1 MKETERH
8 NFTERPFHTKGEID
22 DIRKSRG
29 LSGTPEL
36 PDLVSASWKR
46 CLEDYKLLPDTVP
59 RAEVLTHSQLREIM
73 GTNEEFLR
81 IAEPEMERLFSR
93 LVDSEYLVSIASSH
107 GAMLLFRCDY
117 KYLGDLASL
126 GVLPGSIWTEDRQGT
141 NGIGTCLSVGKS
153 VAIVGEQ
160 HFGEATQSLTCLT
173 SPIFGSNGTIESV
186 INVTTARQGDD
197 RMNAV
202 VKNIVE
208 RSSRRIENGY
218 FGRVH
223 KNTQMIRITDS
234 AENSDIAEEGRL
246 ALDDNG
252 RIIDGS
258 SHVARL
264 IGQPAGALFGARAD
278 EVFDFDTKL
287 ENIRPDQS
295 FDFTFKGKLLK
306 ATISDSSARKTH
318 LHSIMVPDGGQKA
331 RAKSSPI
338 RIIDGKQKELRME
351 PVLSQAINRAQ
362 RLLAS
367 GLSVVLSG
375 ETGVGKTVFAQ
386 KIAQKHVGAEGQ
398 VVAID
403 CASLKSDADINGL
416 LRLLAAGQ
424 KSCLLLDRIDELN
437 EQEQVSVLRLLEHA
451 VSPDV
456 QNIGVVSVSSQDVDE
471 FGKTGAM
478 RKDLLH
484 RLKGGHVSFAPLR
497 NTPNLADTI
506 LDFFKLESKNLGREH
521 LEIDPQVKR
530 IFENYH
536 WPGNVR
542 ELRKT
547 LRHAIALADGNTI
560 RLEHLPV
567 DIVEEFAS
575 QDMSAR
581 SQSEASKIE
590 AALRYNKGN
599 VSMTARYLGVSR
611 ATLYRKIEIQK
622 ARSEN

>member
-1 MKETERH
+1 
-8 NFTERPFHTKGEID
+8 
-22 DIRKSRG
+22 
-29 LSGTPEL
+29 
-36 PDLVSASWKR
+36 
-46 CLEDYKLLPDTVP
+46 
-59 RAEVLTHSQLREIM
+59 
-73 GTNEEFLR
+73 
-81 IAEPEMERLFSR
+81 
-93 LVDSEYLVSIASSH
+93 
-107 GAMLLFRCDY
+107 
-117 KYLGDLASL
+117 
-126 GVLPGSIWTEDRQGT
+126 
-141 NGIGTCLSVGKS
+141 
-153 VAIVGEQ
+153 
-160 HFGEATQSLTCLT
+160 
-173 SPIFGSNGTIESV
+173 
-186 INVTTARQGDD
+186 
-197 RMNAV
+197 
-202 VKNIVE
+202 
-208 RSSRRIENGY
+208 
-218 FGRVH
+218 
-223 KNTQMIRITDS
+223 
-234 AENSDIAEEGRL
+234 
-246 ALDDNG
+246 
-252 RIIDGS
+252 
-258 SHVARL
+258 
-264 IGQPAGALFGARAD
+264 
-278 EVFDFDTKL
+278 
-287 ENIRPDQS
+287 
-295 FDFTFKGKLLK
+295 
-306 ATISDSSARKTH
+306 
-318 LHSIMVPDGGQKA
+318 
-331 RAKSSPI
+331 
-338 RIIDGKQKELRME
+338 
-351 PVLSQAINRAQ
+351 
-362 RLLAS
+362 
-367 GLSVVLSG
+367 
-375 ETGVGKTVFAQ
+375 
-386 KIAQKHVGAEGQ
+386 
-398 VVAID
+398 
-403 CASLKSDADINGL
+403 
-416 LRLLAAGQ
+416 
-424 KSCLLLDRIDELN
+424 
-437 EQEQVSVLRLLEHA
+437 LEHA